1 MIKMK
6 AVCIMVVSHVYFIGE
21 TGRHSNISRE
31 NRLCT
36 KCNLRMVENE
46 YHFLL
51 VCPLYIEI
59 RRKQSLNR
67 ITAIDCT
74 MQIFKYK
81 YIYM

>member
-1 MIKMK
+1 MFISLEKQ
-6 AVCIMVVSHVYFIGE
+6 ADIQTYHVKTDYLL
-21 TGRHSNISRE
+21 NVM
-31 NRLCT
+31 
-36 KCNLRMVENE
+36 LRMVENE